1 MNYEV
6 TIVGLFPE
14 VVKPPKIVSATAVL
28 ASTDITGVNPNTP
41 ATLFV
46 GVGGDI
52 QVITI
57 GGSTLILKNIASGSF
72 LPIQVTRVKATSTT
86 ATDIVALF

>member
-1 MNYEV
+1 MPSNIVVRQGITGVSV
-6 TIVGLFPE
+6 TPSDTV
-14 VVKPPKIVSATAVL
+14 
-28 ASTDITGVNPNTP
+28 DITGINPNTP

-57 GGSTLILKNIASGSF
+57 GGSTLILKNIADGSF
-72 LPIQVTRVKATSTT
+72 LPIQVTRVMATSTT

>member
-1 MNYEV
+1 MPTNLIVRQGTTGVAV
-6 TIVGLFPE
+6 TPSDTV
-14 VVKPPKIVSATAVL
+14 
-28 ASTDITGVNPNTP
+28 DITGASANTP

-46 GVGGDI
+46 GTGGDLE
-52 QVITI
+52 VITL
-57 GGSTLILKNIASGSF
+57 GGSTLTLKNIPDGSF

>member
-1 MNYEV
+1 MPSNIVVRQGTTGVSV
-6 TIVGLFPE
+6 TPSDTV
-14 VVKPPKIVSATAVL
+14 
-28 ASTDITGVNPNTP
+28 DITGINPNTP

-46 GVGGDI
+46 GTGGNI

-57 GGSTLILKNIASGSF
+57 GGSTLILKNIADGSF
-72 LPIQVTRVKATSTT
+72 LPIQVTRVMATSTT

>member
-1 MNYEV
+1 MPTNLIVRQGTTGVIV
-6 TIVGLFPE
+6 TPSDSVDIVG
-14 VVKPPKIVSATAVL
+14 ATA
-28 ASTDITGVNPNTP
+28 NTP

-46 GVGGDI
+46 GTGGDI
-52 QVITI
+52 SVITL
-57 GGSTLILKNIASGSF
+57 GGSTLVLKNIADGSF